1 MSSRRRLAGEAGVT
15 LAELL
20 TVMGVMSVVMA
31 FITATVVNALGAQRR
46 QTAQVAALND
56 AKLAFE
62 RVTRDIRAADPL
74 RVAAL
79 DRIRLD
85 VRDPTG
91 TVRTRTYS
99 RDGERLVMTEDA
111 SGQTRTLVGHI
122 APGQPLFLFH
132 LVDGSTVTG
141 DGTLDPRSVH
151 SVTVQLKVEPGEAA
165 PVINLQNR
173 VLLRNGE
180 S

>member
-1 MSSRRRLAGEAGVT
+1 MTSPRRLAGEEGVT

-20 TVMGVMSVVMA
+20 TVMAVLSVVMG

-46 QTAQVAALND
+46 QTAQVTALND

-79 DRIRLD
+79 DLVRLD

-91 TVRTRTYS
+91 TLRTRTYS
-99 RDGERLVMTEDA
+99 RDGDQLVVTEA
-111 SGQTRTLVGHI
+111 ATGQTRSLVSDV
-122 APGQPLFLFH
+122 AADQPLFLFH
-132 LVDGSTVTG
+132 LADGSTVMG
-141 DGTLDPRSVH
+141 EGTVDPRSVR
-151 SVTVQLKVEPGEAA
+151 SVTVQLRVEPEETGR
-165 PVINLQNR
+165 VVDLQNR
-173 VLLRNGE
+173 VLLRNSE

>member
-1 MSSRRRLAGEAGVT
+1 MSSPRRLRGEDGVT

-20 TVMGVMSVVMA
+20 TVMAVSSVVMG
-31 FITATVVNALGAQRR
+31 FITATVVNALGTQRR

-79 DRIRLD
+79 DLIRLD
-85 VRDPTG
+85 VRDAGG
-91 TVRTRTYS
+91 TVRTRTYA
-99 RDGERLVMTEDA
+99 RDGDRMVVTDA
-111 SGQTRTLVGHI
+111 ATGQTRSLVGDV
-122 APGQPLFLFH
+122 ATDQPLFLFH
-132 LVDGSTVTG
+132 LADGSTVTG
-141 DGTLDPRSVH
+141 EGTVDPRSVR
-151 SVTVQLKVEPGEAA
+151 SVTVQLRVQPEETG
-165 PVINLQNR
+165 PVVDLQNR